1 MSGEYTAKKYFAISE
16 KSTADALNYLGFKYM
31 KFTNKNDNSIT
42 YSFENT
48 DEFQKARTE
57 LWDLRQKYRK

>member
-1 MSGEYTAKKYFAISE
+1 MNNKYFAIGE
-16 KSTADALNYLGFKYM
+16 KTTAIALNYLGFKYM
-31 KFTNKNDNSIT
+31 QFTNDGQAV

-57 LWDLRQKYRK
+57 LWNLRIKYRK